1 MRTMEASSTRKNR
14 NALLTHLLTNRIGK
28 PSLKAFL
35 YAYLYLVLP
44 KVIKAIV
51 SAVKKGKYDRMIPRM
66 KKTMVKALHPRK
78 FPMFAASLIT
88 GINVLEPL
96 VYGLLRKTRFLKR
109 PSSAL
114 FVSTLVSALA
124 SALVTFPLFQSHVVG
139 FGRYNSLDLT
149 LLVATRALDTVF
161 SSTLSNI
168 TPDGI
173 SKYGDALLF
182 IISSTL
188 VMFSWFYHPEKL
200 PPAYSKWITSA
211 ANMDPDFI
219 EVLRLVRNKD
229 LIYGQH
235 GPYEDYLTPYFE
247 RYGRDPKGGNTVINQ
262 PIDCEAVHAFQCKSC
277 ELHALW
283 RFWRGFKFAM
293 TVYGPLNLFMLVF
306 PLQVKT
312 STRLLRALKSSFR
325 SSCFLGAFIGL
336 YWYGV
341 CLARTRL
348 LPKMFPK
355 ISRTRFDD
363 TICAASGA
371 IMCGFSSFVE
381 TAQRRKELA
390 LFVAPRGLG
399 ALVPSEPS
407 KINLKIESF
416 VFSISLAILVAF
428 SRNRSS
434 SVRGIFGKGLKQIF
448 NVHEYN

>member
-1 MRTMEASSTRKNR
+1 MMETSIKRKNY
-14 NALLTHLLTNRIGK
+14 NAMLIHALMHRVGK

-51 SAVKKGKYDRMIPRM
+51 SAVKKGKYDRMIPRI
-66 KKTMVKALHPRK
+66 KKTMIKALHPRK
-78 FPMFAASLIT
+78 FPIFAASLIT
-88 GINVLEPL
+88 GINVLEPM
-96 VYGLLRKTRFLKR
+96 VYGLIRKTKALGT

-114 FVSTLVSALA
+114 FVSTLISALA
-124 SALVTFPLFQSHVVG
+124 SALVTFPLFQSHVVNL
-139 FGRYNSLDLT
+139 GRYNSLDLT
-149 LLVATRALDTVF
+149 LLVATRAMDTVF
-161 SSTLSNI
+161 SSTLSHI
-168 TPDGI
+168 TPPGL

-182 IISSTL
+182 IASSTL
-188 VMFSWFYHPEKL
+188 VMFAWFYHPEKL

-219 EVLRLVRNKD
+219 EVLRLVKNKD

-235 GPYEDYLTPYFE
+235 GPYEDFLTPYCL
-247 RYGRDPKGGNTVINQ
+247 RYGKDPKRGNTFINQ
-262 PIDCEAVHAFQCKSC
+262 PIDCEVVHAFRSKSC
-277 ELHALW
+277 EVHALW
-283 RFWRGFKFAM
+283 RFWRGFKFAI

-306 PLQVKT
+306 PSKIKT
-312 STRLLRALKSSFR
+312 SKRLLRAFKSSIR

-341 CLARTRL
+341 CLARTRV
-348 LPKMFPK
+348 LPKLFPK
-355 ISRTRFDD
+355 IPRTRFDD

-371 IMCGFSSFVE
+371 VMCGFSSFLE

-390 LFVAPRGLG
+390 LFVAPRALG
-399 ALVPSEPS
+399 TLIPSEPS

-416 VFSISLAILVAF
+416 VFSISLAILVAY

-434 SVRGIFGKGLKQIF
+434 SVRGIFGKGLKQVF
-448 NVHEYN
+448 NVQEYN